1 MSKAREL
8 GKMLRRVF
16 GEGMVRIAA
25 EHVEERGSV
34 IETDAELGD
43 FLEGLFGEEIM
54 DVTVAAALCFASLSL
69 PGLFLFRSLRYADS
83 IRRRVVR

>member
-25 EHVEERGSV
+25 EHVEEKGSV

-54 DVTVAAALCFASLSL
+54 DVTDTSGKS
-69 PGLFLFRSLRYADS
+69 S
-83 IRRRVVR
+83 